1 VNQQLLDNNYIHVP
15 GFIAPERAA
24 HLAAKFEREAEEHQ
38 LGGDSQIPLSQ
49 ATHNYLPF
57 VRLLVEKVPHVIE
70 LAGEEVL
77 PTYTYARIHRTPGA
91 ELHRH
96 RDRPAC
102 EVSLT
107 LNLAKSEPWPICI
120 QKPNG
125 EEVCLEQNPG
135 DAMLYLV
142 CIADHWRAPYTGNH
156 HVQVF
161 MHYVRSYGDNAW
173 AFFDR
178 QQ

>member
-1 VNQQLLDNNYIHVP
+1 MNQQLLDDNHVYAP

-24 HLAAKFEREAEEHQ
+24 ALAVEFEAYANKYGDRSDHQ
-38 LGGDSQIPLSQ
+38 APQCPSV
-49 ATHNYLPF
+49 HNFLPF
-57 VRLLVEKVPHVIE
+57 VRLLVEKTPQVSE

-77 PTYTYARIHRTPGA
+77 PTYAYARVYSERGV
-91 ELHRH
+91 ELKRH

-102 EVSLT
+102 EVSVT

-125 EEVCLEQNPG
+125 DEVCLEQNPG
-135 DAMLYLV
+135 DAMLYLGCV
-142 CIADHWRAPYTGNH
+142 ADHWRAPYTGER

-161 MHYVRSYGDNAW
+161 MHYVRAHGDNAW

>member
-15 GFIAPERAA
+15 GFLAPERAA
-24 HLAAKFEREAEEHQ
+24 ALAVEFEIYAHQ
-38 LGGDSQIPLSQ
+38 CGDRNDRQ
-49 ATHNYLPF
+49 APQCPSVHNFLPF
-57 VRLLVEKVPHVIE
+57 VRLLVEKVPHVSK

-77 PTYTYARIHRTPGA
+77 PTYSYARVYSEKGV
-91 ELHRH
+91 ELRRH

-107 LNLAKSEPWPICI
+107 VNLAKSEPWPICI
-120 QKPNG
+120 QRPDG
-125 EEVCLEQNPG
+125 EEICLEQNPG
-135 DAMLYLV
+135 DAMLYLG
-142 CIADHWRAPYTGNH
+142 CIADHWRKPYTGNH

-161 MHYVRSYGDNAW
+161 MHYVRSYGDYAW

>member
-1 VNQQLLDNNYIHVP
+1 MNQQLLNNNYIHVP
-15 GFIAPERAA
+15 GFITPERADE
-24 HLAAKFEREAEEHQ
+24 LAAEFEVHANEF
-38 LGGDSQIPLSQ
+38 GWTDDVQ
-49 ATHNYLPF
+49 APQCPSIYNFFPF
-57 VRLLVEKVPHVIE
+57 VRLLVEKVPHVSE
-70 LAGEEVL
+70 LVGEEVL
-77 PTYTYARIHRTPGA
+77 PTYTYARVYSENGV
-91 ELHRH
+91 ELERH

-135 DAMLYLV
+135 DAMLYLG
-142 CIADHWRAPYTGNH
+142 CIADHWRAPYTGNRH
-156 HVQVF
+156 TQVF
-161 MHYVRSYGDNAW
+161 LHYVRSYGGNAW

-178 QQ
+178 QR

>member
-1 VNQQLLDNNYIHVP
+1 MNQQLLDNNYVHVP
-15 GFIAPERAA
+15 GFITPERAF
-24 HLAAKFEREAEEHQ
+24 LLAEEFKVYADEHGWKDDHQ
-38 LGGDSQIPLSQ
+38 APKCPSV
-49 ATHNYLPF
+49 HNFLPF
-57 VRLLVEKVPHVIE
+57 VRLLVEKVSQVSEI
-70 LAGEEVL
+70 AGEEVL
-77 PTYTYARIHRTPGA
+77 PTYTYARVYNQNGT
-91 ELHRH
+91 ELKRH
-96 RDRPAC
+96 RDRHAC

-125 EEVCLEQNPG
+125 EEICLDQNPG
-135 DAMLYLV
+135 DAMLYLGCV
-142 CIADHWRAPYTGNH
+142 ADHWRGPYTGDH

-178 QQ
+178 QR

>member
-15 GFIAPERAA
+15 EFITPERAA
-24 HLAAKFEREAEEHQ
+24 HLAAKFERYAEEC
-38 LGGDSQIPLSQ
+38 GARDDPQ
-49 ATHNYLPF
+49 APQCPSVHNFLPF
-57 VRLLVEKVPHVIE
+57 VRLLVEKVPQVSE
-70 LAGEEVL
+70 LVGEEVL
-77 PTYTYARIHRTPGA
+77 PTYTYARVYSERGV
-91 ELHRH
+91 ELKRH

-135 DAMLYLV
+135 DAMMYLGCV
-142 CIADHWRAPYTGNH
+142 ADHWRGPYTGNH

>member
-1 VNQQLLDNNYIHVP
+1 MNQQLLDNNYIHVP
-15 GFIAPERAA
+15 GFITPERAA
-24 HLAAKFEREAEEHQ
+24 HLTAKFENECFHI
-38 LGGDSQIPLSQ
+38 LDPTDFVTSDGSV
-49 ATHNYLPF
+49 HNYLPF
-57 VRLLVEKVPHVIE
+57 VRLLVEKISHVTE
-70 LAGEEVL
+70 LAGEELL
-77 PTYTYARIHRTPGA
+77 PTYTYGRIYRSSNHNLP
-91 ELHRH
+91 RH

-107 LNLAKSEPWPICI
+107 LNLAKSDPWPICI

-135 DAMLYLV
+135 DAMLYLG
-142 CIADHWRAPYTGNH
+142 CIADHWRGPYTGSH